1 MKNRVWQTLLLSAF
15 LGAAIWAATPS
26 LTSLREPWDAGVLF
40 YYTALLIAGLIAGWL
55 RPKPLWA
62 HYLGAIIGQLGYAL
76 IFLRVGPLVVIGAV
90 LLLYFSIYYLAGA
103 WLGAYA
109 RRKFVG

>member
-1 MKNRVWQTLLLSAF
+1 MFLSAF
-15 LGAAIWAATPS
+15 LGAAIWAATAW
-26 LTSLREPWDAGVLF
+26 LTSSREPWDAGSFF
-40 YYTALLIAGLIAGWL
+40 YYTALLIAGLTAGWL

-62 HYLGAIIGQLGYAL
+62 HYLGAIIGQLVYEL
-76 IFLRVGPLVVIGAV
+76 MFLRVGPLIIIGAV